1 MWHEE
6 VHEGPELHEAVLE
19 RRARQQQATLAGE
32 VQQRLPALR
41 LEVLNVLSLNE
52 EGKKTFIMVNRGF
65 SDM

>member
-41 LEVLNVLSLNE
+41 LEVLDVLSL
-52 EGKKTFIMVNRGF
+52 EGER
-65 SDM
+65 